1 LDSGLRRLAWPNRAS
16 CTSKLSARSQVSW
29 GAWWARKE
37 ILALVDRVFPTL
49 SSSARRSTKGDLDR
63 VRIATALFDW
73 VSFGSRRP
81 HAFDEGEAPL
91 TRAQERGFVRASKAT
106 VRGGCCSG
114 CGVAHS
120 CNSQQSRCRPKGAPG
135 NCFPYEKA
143 IGIREADAPVAFW
156 NRRALQ
162 GRRSTRVCDDS
173 LTRG

>member
-1 LDSGLRRLAWPNRAS
+1 M
-16 CTSKLSARSQVSW
+16 
-29 GAWWARKE
+29 
-37 ILALVDRVFPTL
+37 
-49 SSSARRSTKGDLDR
+49 
-63 VRIATALFDW
+63 RIATALFDW

-120 CNSQQSRCRPKGAPG
+120 CNSQQSRCRPKCAPG

-156 NRRALQ
+156 NRRALKEVAPPECATIASLAGEPDQ
-162 GRRSTRVCDDS
+162 AFAEVVSAVEAGDRTRRLFDTVEHVLKGNATCPCVPNPPDPGVRCPRA
-173 LTRG
+173 LGNRG